1 MTATALGTC
10 LEEGSVLGLRVNTG
24 ALYIFMALDFLAGYD
39 SPQLTQR
46 ELRVTIFTQQCVGVL
61 SSKIESSL
69 EFRRVFTH
77 FSLFSFFF
85 YDLLSA
91 CG

>member
-10 LEEGSVLGLRVNTG
+10 FEEGSVLGLRVNTG

-46 ELRVTIFTQQCVGVL
+46 VASHNIHTAVRGRL

-77 FSLFSFFF
+77 FSLFSFF